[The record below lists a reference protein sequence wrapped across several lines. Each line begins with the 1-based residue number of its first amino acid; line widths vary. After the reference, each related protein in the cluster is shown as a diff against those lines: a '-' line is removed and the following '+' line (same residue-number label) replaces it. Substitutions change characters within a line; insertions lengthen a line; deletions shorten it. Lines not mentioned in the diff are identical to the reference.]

1 MRATTSQPGAVSL
14 RRVRGLLLLR
24 SCQLF
29 SGQRPRGLSGQEVAL
44 LCLPNSGRQH
54 WGVLGP
60 QPSPTSKAG
69 GEHC

>member
-1 MRATTSQPGAVSL
+1 MRATASQPGAVSL
-14 RRVRGLLLLR
+14 RRVHGLLLLR

-44 LCLPNSGRQH
+44 LCLPNAGRQLQ
-54 WGVLGP
+54 GVLGP